1 VEDTAE
7 LQNQSFDVISM
18 WHVLEHVP
26 NLDNQIKKLKR
37 LLKPNGSLI
46 VAVQILNLS
55 TQNIMALLAA
65 YDVPIHFGIFKKT
78 IKHFDKKG
86 CNWKSAPDEI

>member
-55 TQNIMALLAA
+55 TQNIMALGLLMMCRSILAFSK
-65 YDVPIHFGIFKKT
+65 P
-78 IKHFDKKG
+78 
-86 CNWKSAPDEI
+86 